1 MKPIK
6 KRPKIKNRDR
16 DRVQET
22 KVRIKKID
30 ATRLGPR
37 VDQDQIGDHVRDREG
52 EISQG
57 GPGQTQKEGRTKGVE
72 VEPGVGAEVEIEVV
86 VSTQGD
92 QGLGLL
98 QDIRHRIRIADGDQ
112 G

>member
-6 KRPKIKNRDR
+6 KRAKIKNRDR
-16 DRVQET
+16 DRVQEI
-22 KVRIKKID
+22 KVRIKKKD
-30 ATRLGPR
+30 ATRLGLR
-37 VDQDQIGDHVRDREG
+37 VDHDQIGDHVRDREG
-52 EISQG
+52 EINQG
-57 GPGQTQKEGRTKGVE
+57 GPGRAQKEGRTKGVE
-72 VEPGVGAEVEIEVV
+72 VEQGVGAEVEIGVV

-98 QDIRHRIRIADGDQ
+98 QGINRIRKAGGDQ

>member
-72 VEPGVGAEVEIEVV
+72 VEVEIEVV

-98 QDIRHRIRIADGDQ
+98 QDINRIRIAGGDQ